1 MNVLIKKINLSN
13 INILY
18 SQYYNYYKIYYICV
32 YIKLIGITINI
43 KFYKYKKYN
52 NLYYLYIN
60 DKETYNLLHNIECV
74 FMKNIPSNLF
84 RIDNDEKYII
94 CNYINDIK
102 DKTDVNINISKLKY
116 MYNNYV
122 PIINII

>member
-1 MNVLIKKINLSN
+1 
-13 INILY
+13 
-18 SQYYNYYKIYYICV
+18 
-32 YIKLIGITINI
+32 
-43 KFYKYKKYN
+43 
-52 NLYYLYIN
+52 
-60 DKETYNLLHNIECV
+60 
-74 FMKNIPSNLF
+74 MKNIPSNLF

-102 DKTDVNINISKLKY
+102 DETDVNINISKLKY